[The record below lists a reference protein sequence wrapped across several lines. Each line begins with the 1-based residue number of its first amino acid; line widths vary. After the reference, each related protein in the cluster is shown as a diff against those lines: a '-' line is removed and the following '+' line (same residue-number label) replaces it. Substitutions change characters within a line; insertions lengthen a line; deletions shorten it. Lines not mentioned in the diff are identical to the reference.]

1 MRLEGLTELQL
12 DAMRELGN
20 VGAGHAATALSQL
33 LGTPVG
39 LTVPSAEIVPIS
51 HVPSVFGG
59 PETLVSAVY
68 SKLLGDISGGMLF
81 LLPRDASLSL
91 VDLLRARSV
100 GSTRS
105 LGHDEQAL
113 ITNTAAL
120 LASAY
125 IAAVA
130 RMADLTLLPSSPAFA
145 LDMAG
150 AVLEVASAEVG
161 MRADAAILLRTRFY
175 DEETFI
181 DVALFFLPDPDS
193 LEVILGRLGVA

>member
-1 MRLEGLTELQL
+1 MRLEGLSELQL

-51 HVPSVFGG
+51 QVPGVFGG

-68 SKLLGDISGGMLF
+68 SRLLGDISGGMLF

-193 LEVILGRLGVA
+193 LEVILGRLGVV